1 MEIRNTLKE
10 LKTLKDT
17 VIVYHAGCND
27 GLTAAACVEAY
38 RHTYGLEKRPTYIA
52 GEYGKVGQYDDVKD
66 KNVLFVDFSPTLD
79 NIKQLVNNGNH
90 IFVLDHHKTFK
101 DLLDSEE
108 FANYWRETTERL
120 QHVYWWGSWYFEN
133 VSGAAITYD
142 FFRQLGNNIDIK
154 NFSRVQ
160 TSHIFTEH
168 CYNRLPHFICEVSDS
183 DTFARPDD
191 IDTRNLSIGL
201 KYGIARNGE
210 DGHSFLNDYNI
221 YNESADATKP
231 LTMALVAKGQMIYN
245 VMLEEY
251 KSLCDKQPIF
261 ELPVGNGKPYRF
273 MVINAPGSF
282 STGLSVYAYNEYG
295 LDLVITFSLDSEKA
309 KLSFRAP
316 KENRYPI
323 LHLIAGVFVY
333 NGRTG
338 GGHPTA
344 SGATISA
351 FEANPMAMLH
361 SDFWADRIY
370 SAMAIFENAQP
381 D

>member
-1 MEIRNTLKE
+1 MEIRNTLEE

-17 VIVYHAGCND
+17 VIVYHGGCND

-38 RHTYGLEKRPTYIA
+38 RNAYNLEIPTYIA

-66 KNVLFVDFSPTLD
+66 KNILFVDFSPTLD

-133 VSGAAITYD
+133 VSGAAVTYD
-142 FFRQLGNNIDIK
+142 FFRQLGNNIDIV
-154 NFSRVQ
+154 NFPRVQ

-221 YNESADATKP
+221 YNESADTTKP
-231 LTMALVAKGQMIYN
+231 LTMALVAKGQMIYD

-251 KSLCDKQPIF
+251 KSLCRNQPVF
-261 ELPVGNGKPYRF
+261 ELPVANDKPYRF

-282 STGLSVYAYNEYG
+282 STGLSVYAYNEFD
-295 LDLVITFSLDSEKA
+295 LDLVITFSLDSGKA
-309 KLSFRAP
+309 KLGFRAP

-323 LHLIAGVFVY
+323 LHLIASEFVH

-370 SAMAIFENAQP
+370 AAMSRFEILQTG
-381 D
+381 